1 MSHSRKIWLGILT
14 FLPFL
19 LTLVYIIYFFTFFLG
34 NIIQADQQAQDFP
47 VEILHSLSYIIGI
60 VITAVVVKVAIMIY
74 YIVHV
79 SSSSKDSNTKIMWI
93 VLLVLVSSIA
103 SLVYYFVEI
112 IPSKASDK
120 PIGYQKNN

>member
-1 MSHSRKIWLGILT
+1 MSSTRKIWLGIFT

-19 LTLVYIIYFFTFFLG
+19 LTLVYIIYFFAFFLG
-34 NIIQADQQAQDFP
+34 NIIQADQQAPEFP
-47 VEILHSLSYIIGI
+47 IMLFQSLSYIIAI
-60 VITAVVVKVAIMIY
+60 VVLALIVKIAVMIY
-74 YIVHV
+74 YIVDV

-103 SLVYYFVEI
+103 SMVYYFVEI
-112 IPSKASDK
+112 LPSSKDDK

>member
-1 MSHSRKIWLGILT
+1 MSNARKVWLGIFT

-34 NIIQADQQAQDFP
+34 NIIQADQQAQEFP
-47 VEILHSLSYIIGI
+47 VQILHSLSYIIAI
-60 VITAVVVKVAIMIY
+60 VIVAVVVKVAVMIY

-79 SSSSKDSNTKIMWI
+79 SSSAKDSNTKIMWI
-93 VLLVLVSSIA
+93 VLLVIVSSIA

-112 IPSKASDK
+112 LPVKSTDK
-120 PIGYQKNN
+120 SIGFQKNN